1 MTQQFYFQKLIKD
14 MSKYLATGRLIQP
27 SLKKIIIII
36 RTLLCSF
43 YLLIFF
49 YFFSA
54 VPMAGEHSQARDRTH
69 TMAATWA
76 AVVTTPDP

>member
-1 MTQQFYFQKLIKD
+1 MFLLLTYF
-14 MSKYLATGRLIQP
+14 
-27 SLKKIIIII
+27 
-36 RTLLCSF
+36 
-43 YLLIFF
+43 FF
-49 YFFSA
+49 YFFSV